1 MDLKKIGVKFFT
13 RGADDPPLAD
23 FISVFH
29 SWIQETDGA
38 YFDVA
43 DYTHVNAGPGVLLV
57 AHEANVS
64 LDEQDQR
71 RGLLFNQKT
80 ALPGSNLDK
89 LRHALHQAVQYCRRL
104 EQEPSLLGKLAF
116 RGDAVAICVND
127 RLLAPN
133 TLETFEALRHDLE
146 AAGAVLFGA
155 ACFALHRDE
164 DPEHR
169 FTVHLEA
176 QADFTMSQ
184 LLANLSRG
192 E

>member
-1 MDLKKIGVKFFT
+1 MDLQKIGVKFFA

-38 YFDVA
+38 YVDVA
-43 DYTHVNAGPGVLLV
+43 DYTHVKAGPGVLLV
-57 AHEANVS
+57 AHAANVS
-64 LDEQDQR
+64 LDEQDRR
-71 RGLLFNQKT
+71 RGLVFNQKT

-89 LRHALHQAVQYCRRL
+89 LRHVLQQAAQYCRRL
-104 EQEPSLLGKLAF
+104 EQEPSLLGKLVF

-133 TLETFEALRHDLE
+133 TLETFAALRHDLE
-146 AAGAVLFGA
+146 AAGAALFGTA
-155 ACFALHRDE
+155 SFALRRDD

-169 FTVHLEA
+169 FSVHIEA
-176 QADFTMSQ
+176 QGDFTMGR